1 MNVRETISSV
11 VVKKAR
17 NYVNGEWVEPRG
29 CEWLDIENPS
39 TGEIIGEVPLSST
52 EQTNEAIDAAHA
64 AFPAW
69 AATPVDKRVA
79 PLFILAGLIRDNHEK
94 ICRVLSEEMGKSLPD
109 ARAEMDRTLEN
120 VEVACGMPI
129 IQQGDKLIGAA
140 PGVDGEVIRLPLGVF
155 TMIAPFN
162 FPGMVPFWF
171 LPYAIAS
178 GNTFVLKPSKQ
189 VPLTMQLITEYI
201 DQCGLPDGVFN
212 MVCGDRVVA
221 DAFMEHPD
229 VRGVSVVGSSPVCQ
243 VIANKCAANNKRF
256 QGMGAAKNHLV
267 VMEDAKVDDV
277 IRNLITS
284 GYGCAGQR
292 CMASSVIITVG
303 QKIHDQ
309 ILPKYLQAARDVV
322 VADPLN
328 PDVAG
333 EQMLMGPV
341 ISAEAKKFVEDMI
354 ETGVK
359 EGATLA
365 LDGRGLEVSGCE
377 NGHFLGTSVFTDVK
391 EGMEVHNIE
400 IFGPVQSIMNVDTLD
415 DAIKIINN
423 HAYGNGCSL
432 YTQNGYWA
440 RKFKIEALSGMIG
453 INVGIPAPVA
463 YLPFGGMKQ
472 SQFADIKTQGVA
484 AVRFF
489 TEDKIVTERFW
500 PEED

>member
-1 MNVRETISSV
+1 MNVREMISSV

-17 NYVNGEWVEPRG
+17 NYVNGEWVEPQG

-52 EQTNEAIDAAHA
+52 EQTNQAIDAAHA

-79 PLFILAGLIRDNHEK
+79 PLFILAGLIRDNQEK

-109 ARAEMDRTLEN
+109 ARAEVARTLEN
-120 VEVACGMPI
+120 VEVSCGMPI

-140 PGVDGEVIRLPLGVF
+140 PGVDGEVIRLPMGVF

-162 FPGMVPFWF
+162 FPAMVPFWF

-256 QGMGAAKNHLV
+256 QAMGAAKNHLV
-267 VMEDAKVDDV
+267 VMQDAKVDDV

-303 QKIHDQ
+303 QKIHDE

-333 EQMLMGPV
+333 EQMLMGPL
-341 ISAEAKKFVEDMI
+341 ISAQAKKFVEEMI
-354 ETGVK
+354 DTGVK

-365 LDGRGLEVSGCE
+365 LDGRGLEVPGCE

-415 DAIKIINN
+415 DAIAIINN

-489 TEDKIVTERFW
+489 TEDKIVTERYW
-500 PEED
+500 PEEA

>member
-11 VVKKAR
+11 AVKKAR
-17 NYVNGEWVEPRG
+17 NYVNGEWVEPQG
-29 CEWLDIENPS
+29 CQWLDIENPS

-109 ARAEMDRTLEN
+109 ARAEVDRTLEN

-140 PGVDGEVIRLPLGVF
+140 PGVDGEVIRLPMGVF

-162 FPGMVPFWF
+162 FPAMVPFWF

-189 VPLTMQLITEYI
+189 VPLTMQLIAEYI

-243 VIANKCAANNKRF
+243 IIANKCAANNKRF

-267 VMEDAKVDDV
+267 VMKDAKVNDV

-303 QKIHDQ
+303 QKIHDE

-333 EQMLMGPV
+333 EQMLMGPL

-365 LDGRGLEVSGCE
+365 LDGRGLEVPGCE

-391 EGMEVHNIE
+391 PGMEVHNIE

-415 DAIKIINN
+415 DAIQIIND
-423 HAYGNGCSL
+423 HPYGNGCSL